1 MGTKGAGGVS
11 GATGYE
17 KALRRWYIDG
27 LLWGKKMSSALP
39 EYRAVTGAL
48 VLALCLLMLSGAAT
62 RAQADCGPGD
72 FVPHQVIVKLNP
84 IPGATA
90 RQINATYRT
99 TTRQTFPGST
109 NVLLLKLPT
118 GSDVTETV
126 NQMANDS
133 RLLYAEPNFFVE
145 PVEGG
150 GRHHAW
156 GASDVAP
163 TSQEYAIQALGLVSA
178 HAISQG
184 EGTTVA
190 VVDTGAQLDHPAL
203 VANFEGVK
211 RYDFVDNDKDPSDLP
226 VGKDADCDGETDEMV
241 GHGTHVAGIVDITA
255 PEAKIMPLRVL
266 DTEGY
271 GNVFTIAKAVYFAE
285 HNGADVINLSLGSTN
300 RSKLLQE
307 VIEGATANGVVVA
320 AAAGNSN
327 SSLPRYPAAGDGLV
341 ASTDGLVAV
350 TSVNMYDQKSDFANY
365 GSWVDIA
372 APGEG
377 IRSAFP
383 VSKYAYWSGTSMA
396 TPFVSGQAA
405 LIHAVYGSLDPVG
418 VEDKIRSSARSLV
431 ATDPVYAAMLGA
443 GRTDVCNSLS
453 APDCSS

>member
-1 MGTKGAGGVS
+1 
-11 GATGYE
+11 
-17 KALRRWYIDG
+17 
-27 LLWGKKMSSALP
+27 
-39 EYRAVTGAL
+39 
-48 VLALCLLMLSGAAT
+48 
-62 RAQADCGPGD
+62 
-72 FVPHQVIVKLNP
+72 VPQQVIVKLD
-84 IPGATA
+84 PGATIT
-90 RQINATYRT
+90 QIKATYGST
-99 TTRQTFPGST
+99 VIESFPGST
-109 NVLLLKLPT
+109 DIYLLGLPT
-118 GSDVTETV
+118 SPGVKKTV
-126 NQMANDS
+126 EQMANDP
-133 RLLYAEPNFFVE
+133 RLLYAEPNFFAQS
-145 PVEGG
+145 PEGG
-150 GRHHAW
+150 GRHKAY
-156 GASDVAP
+156 GVSDVAP
-163 TSQEYAIQALGLVSA
+163 TSGEYAAQALGLEPA
-178 HAISQG
+178 HSISQG

-203 VANFEGVK
+203 VANFEGAK
-211 RYDFVDNDKDPSDLP
+211 RYDFVEGDKNPSDRPL
-226 VGKDADCDGETDEMV
+226 GRDADCDGDKDEMV

-285 HNGADVINLSLGSTN
+285 DNHANVINLSLGSPN

-307 VIEGATANGVVVA
+307 VIKGATANGVVVA

-327 SSLPRYPAAGDGLV
+327 SSVPHYPAAGNGV
-341 ASTDGLVAV
+341 AASADGLVAV

-405 LIHAVYGSLDPVG
+405 LIHAVYGTLNPAGSL
-418 VEDKIRSSARSLV
+418 L
-431 ATDPVYAAMLGA
+431 ATYPIYAATLGA
-443 GRTDVCNSLS
+443 GRADVGASLPNR
-453 APDCSS
+453 ACS